1 MWYLEP
7 WSSSFSLLCVL
18 GGEDRLC
25 YQVSLN
31 AVLSF
36 ANLSFHLSLIFN
48 RPLSD
53 IGGNCV
59 HRTAFIMLYCYVHF
73 TRSCELKQRLVSADM
88 INIRMGSLNGLTM
101 PNEPTEPG
109 WLVKLSGPVSTV
121 KQIGW
126 VCNRVGWLVKL
137 SKLVGPKDSF
147 LFDSL

>member
-53 IGGNCV
+53 IGRNCA
-59 HRTAFIMLYCYVHF
+59 HRTAFIMFMLYCYVHF
-73 TRSCELKQRLVSADM
+73 TRSCELKQKLVSPDM
-88 INIRMGSLNGLTM
+88 INIRMGSLNGLNM

-109 WLVKLSGPVSTV
+109 RRTCWPVSTV

-126 VCNRVGWLVKL
+126 VCK
-137 SKLVGPKDSF
+137 SC
-147 LFDSL
+147 